1 MKRKAIHNKN
11 IYGIYCGTTKKEAET
26 NAAKDALKKL
36 NKG

>member
-1 MKRKAIHNKN
+1 MKRRQYIIKYLWNLS
-11 IYGIYCGTTKKEAET
+11 CGTTKKEAET

>member
-1 MKRKAIHNKN
+1 M
-11 IYGIYCGTTKKEAET
+11 YCGTTKKEAET

>member
-1 MKRKAIHNKN
+1 MWNLR
-11 IYGIYCGTTKKEAET
+11 GTTKKEAET